1 VLIRDSVWDSIRTQ
15 FTEGEKALLR
25 LTIEG
30 QAICPKGL
38 VINEEALPVY
48 LRAKIEGAVAATP
61 HTEPTR

>member
-1 VLIRDSVWDSIRTQ
+1 MLIRDSVWDSIRTQ
-15 FTEGEKALLR
+15 FTKDEKSLLR

-30 QAICPKGL
+30 SAICPKGL
-38 VINEEALPVY
+38 IINEDALPVY